1 MSKKMPRQKS
11 FEYVPDGY
19 EVIRTEFGPEIMK
32 RVTIYMTPVQIEF
45 FRILAFELNCRKNWV
60 IQEAIKQYMENHPD
74 IVKRAEENLKLQ
86 KKK

>member
-1 MSKKMPRQKS
+1 MPRQKS

-32 RVTIYMTPVQIEF
+32 RVTIYMTPLQVEF
-45 FRILAFELNCRKNWV
+45 FRILAFELNCRKNIIMQSV
-60 IQEAIKQYMENHPD
+60 INEYMKAFPD
-74 IVKRAEENLKLQ
+74 IVKQAEENLKPKKNTN